1 MKSPDG
7 CACGSCE
14 VSGPAAGGLELVG
27 FGGEPQAVDGAAAGA
42 VGGPGAAAVF
52 VDEPADEWEAEA
64 VAGAPA
70 GGWAV
75 GAGAAVCDQDFDAAW
90 AAEADGADDDLDG
103 LAEAAA
109 DGVLDEVLDGLTEHG
124 GVGAEVDWP
133 VGALDVDVAAGGEA
147 DGLGGG
153 LGDLDGVDSVE
164 GVVAVVGY
172 SVEHHG
178 FELLEVVEFL
188 GKHVDEPVDVVGA
201 VGGVGGVADFD
212 GFAEHAERGEAAA
225 EFVRE
230 GDRLV
235 AALLRLG
242 GCCGWQGH
250 AWCA

>member
-64 VAGAPA
+64 VA
-70 GGWAV
+70 
-75 GAGAAVCDQDFDAAW
+75 AVCDQDFDAAW

-124 GVGAEVDWP
+124 GVGAEV
-133 VGALDVDVAAGGEA
+133 
-147 DGLGGG
+147 
-153 LGDLDGVDSVE
+153 
-164 GVVAVVGY
+164 
-172 SVEHHG
+172 
-178 FELLEVVEFL
+178 
-188 GKHVDEPVDVVGA
+188 
-201 VGGVGGVADFD
+201 
-212 GFAEHAERGEAAA
+212 
-225 EFVRE
+225 
-230 GDRLV
+230 
-235 AALLRLG
+235 
-242 GCCGWQGH
+242 
-250 AWCA
+250 